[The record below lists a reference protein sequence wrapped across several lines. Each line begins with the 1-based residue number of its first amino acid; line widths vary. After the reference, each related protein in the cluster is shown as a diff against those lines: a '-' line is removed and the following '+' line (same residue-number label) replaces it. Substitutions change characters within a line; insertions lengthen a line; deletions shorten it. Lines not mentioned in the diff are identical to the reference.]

1 VGKPEDIASLVAFLA
16 SDKASWI
23 TRSMFTVDGG
33 MTRRMIYLDEEI
45 IGWAV
50 TTLLG
55 DEKLGEKL
63 AAVLSEPE
71 RMRKFRQFLSSL

>member
-1 VGKPEDIASLVAFLA
+1 
-16 SDKASWI
+16 
-23 TRSMFTVDGG
+23 MFTIDGG
-33 MTRRMIYLDEEI
+33 MTRRMIYLDKDV

-50 TTLLG
+50 ATLLG

-71 RMRKFRQFLSSL
+71 KMRKFRRLLNNL